1 MKNIGSTEKIVRL
14 VLFVGLAVAG
24 LAAPGNTRYV
34 LWAVSLVPLVTALF
48 NFCPLWA
55 LLKINTAHP
64 KA

>member
-1 MKNIGSTEKIVRL
+1 MKNIGSTEKVVRL
-14 VLFVGLAVAG
+14 VIFVVLAGAG
-24 LAAPGNTRYV
+24 FALEGSARYIV
-34 LWAVSLVPLVTALF
+34 WGVSLVPLVTALF